1 METDIERNEKRS
13 KGKARSA
20 TLEDEEDQAEGNAR
34 SATISNERNAQLGVS
49 RRTKHLSD
57 VHPTTDKGCNNS
69 DNKKI
74 RSDTSFKGI
83 EELALI

>member
-34 SATISNERNAQLGVS
+34 SATNSNERNAQLVS

-57 VHPTTDKGCNNS
+57 VHPTTDKGCDNS
-69 DNKKI
+69 DDKKI
-74 RSDTSFKGI
+74 RSDTLFQGI
-83 EELALI
+83 EELPLI